1 MSRLDGKVAIVTG
14 ASKGLGR
21 AIATRLAQGG
31 AFVVAAARS
40 KDKLEQLEQ
49 KVSEQ
54 IVPFQCDVTK
64 TPDVKALINFA
75 IERFGRLDILINNAG
90 IGRFGKVEDLS
101 EEDWDQMMAVNLK
114 GAFLACKY
122 AIPHLKQ
129 TEGHI
134 VNISSVAG
142 TESFVGG
149 AGYCASKFG
158 LMALS
163 DALTLELKP
172 HHVKVSTVC
181 PGSIKTEFGRP
192 KDYALEAEQVA
203 ETVWTIVSAPKGVI
217 INQVI
222 MRPLVPREYQKK

>member
-142 TESFVGG
+142 TESFAGG